1 MKPRRPVLADVA
13 HAVGVSAMTVSN
25 VLNGR
30 PGASEETRRRVR
42 TAAQRLG
49 YTPNRAAQSLA
60 KGRTSVM
67 GLVVHD
73 LTVQYA
79 TELVS
84 GVADD
89 LAESGCELLISAT
102 YQDASREAERIGRLA
117 RGSVDAL
124 ILVAPVFGDESVAA
138 LEVFTAPV
146 VVLDPRRASTCEHP
160 NVVVD
165 NYGGARSGTEH
176 LLGLGH
182 RRIGFIGGDTS
193 FESSAQRQ
201 EGHLDAVC
209 LSDADTDPELVVD
222 ADFSWFGGFEAGHRL
237 LALEDRPTALMAACD
252 VAALGAIDAARA
264 LGLSVPGDL
273 SVVGFDDV
281 PSASQ
286 SFPKLTT
293 VRQPLREMGA
303 ASARMA
309 LGLARGHELP
319 TRRVRF
325 DTELVVRNT
334 TAPLAAVARRGREA
348 SCT

>member
-1 MKPRRPVLADVA
+1 MKPKRPVLADVA
-13 HAVGVSAMTVSN
+13 RAAGVSAMTVSN
-25 VLNGR
+25 VLNDR
-30 PGASEETRRRVR
+30 PGASEETRQRVR
-42 TAAQRLG
+42 AAAQRLG
-49 YTPNRAAQSLA
+49 YTPNWMAQSLA
-60 KGRTSVM
+60 MGRTNLV

-102 YQDASREAERIGRLA
+102 YQDASREAQRIARLA
-117 RGSVDAL
+117 AGSVDAL

-138 LEVFTAPV
+138 LEAFTAPV
-146 VVLDPRRASTCEHP
+146 VVLDPRRASTCEYP

-176 LLGLGH
+176 LLRLGH
-182 RRIGFIGGDTS
+182 RRIGFICGDKS

-201 EGHLDAVC
+201 DGHLDAVS

-222 ADFSWFGGFEAGHRL
+222 ADFSWLGGFEAGHSL
-237 LALEDRPTALMAACD
+237 LGLDDRPTAVMTACD
-252 VAALGAIDAARA
+252 VAALGAIDAARS

-286 SFPKLTT
+286 AFPKLTT

-325 DTELVVRNT
+325 DTEMVVRDT
-334 TAPLAAVARRGREA
+334 TAPLVVVAARGSEA
-348 SCT
+348 SCS

>member
-1 MKPRRPVLADVA
+1 MKHKRPVLADVA
-13 HAVGVSAMTVSN
+13 SAAGVSAMTVSN

-30 PGASEETRRRVR
+30 PGASQETRERVR
-42 TAAQRLG
+42 AAAQRLG

-60 KGRTSVM
+60 MGRTNVM

-89 LAESGCELLISAT
+89 LAESGFELLISAT
-102 YQDASREAERIGRLA
+102 YQDASREAQRIERLA
-117 RGSVDAL
+117 RGTVDAL

-138 LEVFTAPV
+138 LEAFPAPV

-176 LLGLGH
+176 LLRLGH

-193 FESSAQRQ
+193 FESAAQRKG
-201 EGHLDAVC
+201 GHLDAVC
-209 LSDADTDPELVVD
+209 LSDADTDPELVAD
-222 ADFSWFGGFEAGHRL
+222 ADFSWLGGFEAGHRL
-237 LALEDRPTALMAACD
+237 LALDDRPTALLAACD

-286 SFPKLTT
+286 AFPKLTT

-303 ASARMA
+303 TSARMA
-309 LGLARGHELP
+309 LSLARGHELP

-325 DTELVVRNT
+325 DTELVVRDT
-334 TAPLAAVARRGREA
+334 TAPLAAVARRGRDA

>member
-1 MKPRRPVLADVA
+1 MKPKRPVLADVA
-13 HAVGVSAMTVSN
+13 RAAGVSAMTVSN
-25 VLNGR
+25 VLNDR
-30 PGASEETRRRVR
+30 PGASEETRQRVR
-42 TAAQRLG
+42 AAAQRLG
-49 YTPNRAAQSLA
+49 YTPNWMAQSLA
-60 KGRTSVM
+60 MGRTNLV

-79 TELVS
+79 TEFVS

-102 YQDASREAERIGRLA
+102 YQDASREAQRIARLA
-117 RGSVDAL
+117 AGSVDAL

-138 LEVFTAPV
+138 LEAFTAPV
-146 VVLDPRRASTCEHP
+146 VVLDPRRASTCEYP

-165 NYGGARSGTEH
+165 NYGGGRSGTEH
-176 LLGLGH
+176 LLRLGH
-182 RRIGFIGGDTS
+182 RRIGFICGDKS

-201 EGHLDAVC
+201 DGHLDAVS

-222 ADFSWFGGFEAGHRL
+222 ADFSWLGGFEAGHRL
-237 LALEDRPTALMAACD
+237 LGLDDRPTAVMTACD
-252 VAALGAIDAARA
+252 VAALGAIDAARS

-286 SFPKLTT
+286 AFPKLTT

-325 DTELVVRNT
+325 DTEMVVRDT
-334 TAPLAAVARRGREA
+334 TAPLVVVAARGSEA
-348 SCT
+348 SCS

>member
-1 MKPRRPVLADVA
+1 MKPKRPVLADVA
-13 HAVGVSAMTVSN
+13 RAVGVSAMTVSN
-25 VLNGR
+25 VLNDR

-42 TAAQRLG
+42 AAAHRLG
-49 YTPNRAAQSLA
+49 YTPNRVAQSLTI
-60 KGRTSVM
+60 GRTSVM

-84 GVADD
+84 GVADE

-102 YQDASREAERIGRLA
+102 YQDASREAQRIERLA
-117 RGSVDAL
+117 AGSVDAL

-138 LEVFTAPV
+138 LEEFTAPV
-146 VVLDPRRASTCEHP
+146 VVLDPRRASTCEYP
-160 NVVVD
+160 NVVAD

-176 LLGLGH
+176 LLRLGH
-182 RRIGFIGGDTS
+182 RRIGFIGGDKS
-193 FESSAQRQ
+193 FESAAQRQ
-201 EGHLDAVC
+201 DGHLDAVC
-209 LSDADTDPELVVD
+209 LSDADTDPELVAD

-237 LALEDRPTALMAACD
+237 LGLDDRPTAVMAACD

-303 ASARMA
+303 TSARMA
-309 LGLARGHELP
+309 LGLARGQELP

-325 DTELVVRNT
+325 DTDLVVRDT
-334 TAPLAAVARRGREA
+334 TTPPAVVANRGSEA
-348 SCT
+348 SCS